1 MVSHVVDNCLNG
13 PLLHD
18 RTVVLV
24 SHFVKLCTSRIAS
37 CELLVTFEGGRVA
50 AAGPPSVH
58 LDTKGNGL
66 NRSPSSSSLRSNAS
80 RNSRRSFRD
89 AHVKHGSDEEDYTGD
104 SSGEGYGISFAVY
117 RQYAAAMGGLS
128 FWIPYAL
135 VNIVAHVFM
144 IAQVRDTPR
153 SVCRA
158 FVNAFDHAGLVR
170 WSMGQ
175 RARSRCARRTLLRL
189 VRHHSTDR
197 LGCLDCDVHG
207 PHLGCY
213 SSVAPP
219 ARAFD
224 SKGVCGAV
232 PLVGQECVITIRS
245 IRFHD
250 LTYALSWQHRS
261 ETF

>member
-37 CELLVTFEGGRVA
+37 CELLVTFKGGRVA
-50 AAGPPSVH
+50 AAGPPSDH

-89 AHVKHGSDEEDYTGD
+89 AHVKHGSDEEEYKGD

-135 VNIVAHVFM
+135 VNIIAHVFM
-144 IAQVRDTPR
+144 IAQVSDPPKY
-153 SVCRA
+153 A
-158 FVNAFDHAGLVR
+158 F
-170 WSMGQ
+170 
-175 RARSRCARRTLLRL
+175 
-189 VRHHSTDR
+189 
-197 LGCLDCDVHG
+197 
-207 PHLGCY
+207 
-213 SSVAPP
+213 
-219 ARAFD
+219 
-224 SKGVCGAV
+224 
-232 PLVGQECVITIRS
+232 
-245 IRFHD
+245 
-250 LTYALSWQHRS
+250 
-261 ETF
+261 